1 MAKPGSSAAR
11 QISGKATDLTRLAL
25 SDDYA
30 RAATEMLEISQ
41 GLRCEG
47 CGKRIKRGFHFTSI
61 AVKEER
67 PALRLA
73 ACSRDECSYA
83 TVCRPGAT
91 YVEQKEFVW
100 LDDAGEDAEPAISIV
115 ARNEKLAKRQEAE
128 REQARAAES
137 RAEQASSP

>member
-1 MAKPGSSAAR
+1 MAKPGSNAAR
-11 QISGKATDLTRLAL
+11 EISGKATDLTRLAM
-25 SDDYA
+25 SDDDA

-61 AVKEER
+61 AVKEEH

-73 ACSRDECSYA
+73 ACSREECSYA
-83 TVCRPGAT
+83 TACRTGAT

-100 LDDAGEDAEPAISIV
+100 LDEAGEDAEPALSIV
-115 ARNEKLAKRQEAE
+115 KRNERLEQRQTA
-128 REQARAAES
+128 ASAAES
-137 RAEQASSP
+137 RAEQSAPDA